1 MNPQPDLSARMK
13 GSAARTANAVRGIL
27 PVLLGVLLLASMV
40 VQLIPKL
47 IDSGVFGHTIWL
59 DTLMALILG
68 SLSTTQPIVSYVFG
82 GELLKSGID
91 LLAVTALIVT
101 WVTVGVIPLPAEAVA
116 LGWRFALWRN
126 LWAFIAALLV
136 SVLTVAGM
144 HVIQG

>member
-1 MNPQPDLSARMK
+1 MNLQPDLTARMK
-13 GSAARTANAVRGIL
+13 GSAARTANAFRGIL
-27 PVLLGVLLLASMV
+27 PVLLGVLLLASML

-47 IDSGVFGHTIWL
+47 IDSGVFGHAIWL
-59 DTLMALILG
+59 DTLVASILG
-68 SLSTTQPIVSYVFG
+68 SLSTAQPIVSYVFG
-82 GELLKSGID
+82 GELLKSGIN

-101 WVTVGVIPLPAEAVA
+101 WVTVVVIPLPAEAAA

-136 SVLTVAGM
+136 SVLAVAGM

>member
-1 MNPQPDLSARMK
+1 MHPQPDLSARMK
-13 GSAARTANAVRGIL
+13 ESAARTTNAVGGIL
-27 PVLLGVLLLASMV
+27 PVLLGVLLLASMLA
-40 VQLIPKL
+40 QLIPKL
-47 IDSGVFGHTIWL
+47 IDSGVFGHAIWL
-59 DTLMALILG
+59 DTLVASILG
-68 SLSTTQPIVSYVFG
+68 SLSTAQPIVSYVFG

-126 LWAFIAALLV
+126 LWAFVAALLV
-136 SVLTVAGM
+136 SVLTIAGM

>member
-1 MNPQPDLSARMK
+1 MHPQPDLSTRMK

-27 PVLLGVLLLASMV
+27 PVLLGVLLLASMLA
-40 VQLIPKL
+40 QLIPKL
-47 IDSGVFGHTIWL
+47 IDSGVFGHTRWL
-59 DTLMALILG
+59 DTLVASILG
-68 SLSTTQPIVSYVFG
+68 SLSTAQPIVSYVFG

-126 LWAFIAALLV
+126 LWAFVAALLV
-136 SVLTVAGM
+136 SVLTIAGM